1 MTTPEYYMQNPQ
13 EGSIGRAMGY
23 AHGENARDFVNAL
36 LPDVGLFERFGLT
49 PREFWE
55 SVNSPAFREVRMPR
69 GQGKKLA
76 AREVDKAIGTV
87 GLDVYDP
94 KAGNKLT
101 PLINWRARLP
111 RRQY

>member
-23 AHGENARDFVNAL
+23 AHGENARDFANAL

-55 SVNSPAFREVRMPR
+55 SVNSPAFREARVPKRTAEKIAMREYHRR
-69 GQGKKLA
+69 G
-76 AREVDKAIGTV
+76 ETV

-94 KAGNKLT
+94 KAGVKLT
-101 PLINWRARLP
+101 PFLEWKKSQGLP
-111 RRQY
+111 